1 MSGVELRDLDRPLGD
16 LASEALADHEDDV
29 MCAARSI
36 AESLQAE
43 TELLD
48 RLRASS
54 GPVVL
59 HLADGRDLSAR
70 VAEALKDA
78 VLLTGMRSGGTE
90 MVPLQQI
97 AGLSGL
103 PPRWK
108 RHEGRVP
115 PRSMGSVLR
124 QWSGDQIRVRVA
136 WAQRVSAG
144 TILRVGA
151 DHLDLVAT
159 GVPDGGAERAELAI
173 SLASIERIQAD
184 DCPRVALF

>member
-1 MSGVELRDLDRPLGD
+1 MSGGELRDLDRPWGD

-36 AESLQAE
+36 AASLQAQ

-48 RLRASS
+48 RLRASR
-54 GPVVL
+54 GPVVF
-59 HLADGRDLSAR
+59 HFADGRDVSAR

-78 VLLTGMRSGGTE
+78 VLLTVMRSGSTE
-90 MVPLQQI
+90 IVPLHQI

-103 PPRWK
+103 PTRWK
-108 RHEGRVP
+108 RHEGRIP
-115 PRSMGSVLR
+115 PRSMAAVLR
-124 QWSGDQIRVRVA
+124 QWSGEQVRVKVAWARRVSSGTIVRVA
-136 WAQRVSAG
+136 
-144 TILRVGA
+144 A
-151 DHLDLVAT
+151 DHLDLAAT
-159 GVPDGGAERAELAI
+159 GVADRGAARSELAI